1 MTEHTDSAPTVKPK
15 LRLRLGEHCDRDDLM
30 VAFGVDG
37 HTIGA
42 WHKAGL
48 VPLNAA
54 TAKDVYLVDDVF
66 EFLKRFPVN
75 DEKAEKSRQ
84 EIRELRRRPKRAR
97 EKRK

>member
-1 MTEHTDSAPTVKPK
+1 MEHTDSAHLVKRK
-15 LRLRLGEHCDRDDLM
+15 LRLRIGEHCDRDDLM
-30 VAFGVDG
+30 EAFEVDG
-37 HTIGA
+37 HTIAA

-66 EFLKRFPVN
+66 AFLKRFPAN
-75 DEKAEKSRQ
+75 DAKAEKARQ